1 MQVTPILPRSHGA
14 DGSRVRKDNLSWLRE
29 TTIVIRE
36 AVYADGAS
44 VAVRECVSRV
54 YCVERAEG
62 PQDQEGKKSEGT
74 ELTY

>member
-1 MQVTPILPRSHGA
+1 VQVTPILPRSHGA
-14 DGSRVRKDNLSWLRE
+14 DGSRVRKDNLGWLRE

-44 VAVRECVSRV
+44 VTVHRRVSCV
-54 YCVERAEG
+54 YCVEAGKR

-74 ELTY
+74 N